1 MTAFWA
7 RGKESQ
13 ASDERPA
20 ARLPPSPV
28 ARAAAPRREV
38 ERTLEAIGMRNEALR
53 AQFQQVGDGLAS
65 AERAREQFHALLPP
79 LSDLLV
85 EFETCKARL

>member
-13 ASDERPA
+13 ASIERPA
-20 ARLPPSPV
+20 ARLP
-28 ARAAAPRREV
+28 AAAAPAVAPRRQV

-53 AQFQQVGDGLAS
+53 AQF
-65 AERAREQFHALLPP
+65 
-79 LSDLLV
+79 
-85 EFETCKARL
+85 